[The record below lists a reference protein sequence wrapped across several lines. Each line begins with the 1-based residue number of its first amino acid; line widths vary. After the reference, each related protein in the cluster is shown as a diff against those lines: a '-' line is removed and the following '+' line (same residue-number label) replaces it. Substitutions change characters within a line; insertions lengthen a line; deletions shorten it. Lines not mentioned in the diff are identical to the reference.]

1 MIDLHTHS
9 TVSDG
14 SDTPARVAELAQMNG
29 CSAFALTDHDRMDG
43 LEAAGKRAAEV
54 GVELVPGCE
63 ISCEV
68 PAGTMHVLIYFVEA
82 GGPLEVELVRLQEA
96 RDARNV
102 RMYRRLSEELGLPIT
117 PEEVE
122 AEAGGKGV
130 GRPHV
135 AAVLMRKGV
144 VGSIQEA
151 FDRYLAKGQPGYV
164 EKERLYPDKA
174 IALARELNAV
184 PVLAHPLSL
193 GLEPAELDCTVGELA
208 GLGLAGAEA
217 IYGRYSPDERRE
229 VADLARRHGLVATG
243 GSDYHGT
250 YKPDLEIGIG
260 RGDLDVDDANWP
272 PAGEAEQSKW
282 PGPPSPWC
290 CPRSGGPTH
299 WPGP

>member
-68 PAGTMHVLIYFVEA
+68 LKGTMHVLIYFVDPGGTLEA
-82 GGPLEVELVRLQEA
+82 ELVRLQEA
-96 RDARNV
+96 RDARNA
-102 RMYRRLSEELGLPIT
+102 RMFQRLSDELGLPIT
-117 PEEVE
+117 AEEVE

-135 AAVLMRKGV
+135 AAVLARKGV

-151 FDRYLAKGQPGYV
+151 FDRFLAKGQPGYV
-164 EKERLYPDKA
+164 DKERLHPDQA
-174 IALARELNAV
+174 IKLARESNAV
-184 PVLAHPLSL
+184 AVLAHPLSL
-193 GLEPAELDCTVGELA
+193 GLEPAELDRTIGELG

-217 IYGRYSPDERRE
+217 IYGRYTPEERSQ
-229 VADLARRHGLVATG
+229 VAGLATRHRLVVTG
-243 GSDYHGT
+243 GSDFHGA
-250 YKPDLEIGIG
+250 YKPDLQVGIG
-260 RGDLDVDDANWP
+260 RGDLDIPDTVLEELAARRP
-272 PAGEAEQSKW
+272 
-282 PGPPSPWC
+282 
-290 CPRSGGPTH
+290 
-299 WPGP
+299 

>member
-1 MIDLHTHS
+1 M
-9 TVSDG
+9 
-14 SDTPARVAELAQMNG
+14 AAAAG
-29 CSAFALTDHDRMDG
+29 CSAVALTDHDRMDG
-43 LEAAGKRAAEV
+43 LEAATKRAAEV

-68 PAGTMHVLIYFVEA
+68 PKGTMHVLIYFVEP
-82 GGPLEVELVRLQEA
+82 GGPLEAELVRLQEA
-96 RDARNV
+96 RDARNA

-122 AEAGGKGV
+122 TEAGGKGV

-135 AAVLMRKGV
+135 AAVLVRKGV

-164 EKERLYPDKA
+164 EKERLHPDQA
-174 IALARELNAV
+174 IALARESNAV

-193 GLEPAELDCTVGELA
+193 GLEPGELDRTVGELA

-217 IYGRYSPDERRE
+217 IYGRYTPEERQL
-229 VADLARRHGLVATG
+229 VADLARRHGLVVTG

-250 YKPDLEIGIG
+250 YKPDLQIGIG
-260 RGDLDVDDANWP
+260 KGDLDVPDVALGELAARR
-272 PAGEAEQSKW
+272 AG
-282 PGPPSPWC
+282 
-290 CPRSGGPTH
+290 
-299 WPGP
+299 